1 MSVPSDIKKAV
12 ACCVSGDGKTLRRLL
27 AQDPELARRPA
38 LLNDAA
44 LFGQLEAV
52 RILLEAGADPDAA
65 VPSHEYYRPLHRAIE
80 HRGRP
85 RKPEHIPVIKA
96 LLDAGATLEARST
109 WMQLVPL
116 AVAGMVGNEEMI
128 TLLVKRGAPV
138 NLFTAAVTA
147 DVGKVRSFLKRK
159 GAATGRDDN
168 NMTPLHY
175 VALSGLGD
183 RFASPHR
190 EIANLLLDAGGNGD
204 AREPIGPYPA
214 TPVLHFAAWK
224 NYAVAETL
232 LSRGCN
238 PNFGFGNCLWKEPGP
253 MAELFLSHG
262 ADVNTREASGQP
274 LLHSR
279 IHWNLP
285 SVALWLLKNGAD
297 PNLADKEGHT
307 ALHEAARRGI
317 NPKVTQAL
325 LDAGGR
331 KFAKNRAGLTPL
343 DIAKQKKRLKLI
355 PLLS

>member
-12 ACCVSGDGKTLRRLL
+12 VCCVSGDVKTLRRLL
-27 AQDPELARRPA
+27 AQNPELAQQPA

-65 VPSHEYYRPLHRAIE
+65 VPSHEWYRPLHRAIE

-85 RKPEHIPVIKA
+85 RKTEHIPIIET
-96 LLDAGATLEARST
+96 LLDAGASLEARST

-116 AVAGMVGNEEMI
+116 AVAGMVGDEEMI
-128 TLLVKRGAPV
+128 ALLVKRGAPV

-147 DVGKVRSFLKRK
+147 HVGKVRTFLKRK
-159 GAATGRDDN
+159 GAATSKDDN

-175 VALSGLGD
+175 VALSGLGE
-183 RFASPHR
+183 AHAENHR
-190 EIANLLLDAGGNGD
+190 EIANLLLDAGGDGN
-204 AREPIGPYPA
+204 ARESIGPYPS

-262 ADVNTREASGQP
+262 ADVNGREPSCQP

-279 IHWNLP
+279 IRWNLP

-297 PNLADKEGHT
+297 PNLTDKQGNT
-307 ALHEAARRGI
+307 ALHEAAWRGI
-317 NPKVTQAL
+317 NPKATQDL
-325 LDAGGR
+325 LKAGAR
-331 KFAKNRAGLTPL
+331 KAAKNKAGLTPL
-343 DIAKQKKRLKLI
+343 DIAKQKRRKKLI
-355 PLLS
+355 PLLA